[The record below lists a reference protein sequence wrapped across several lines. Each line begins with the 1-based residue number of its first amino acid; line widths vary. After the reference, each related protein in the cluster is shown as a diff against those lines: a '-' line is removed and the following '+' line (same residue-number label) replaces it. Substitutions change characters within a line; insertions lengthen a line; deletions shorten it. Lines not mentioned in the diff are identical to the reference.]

1 MLRQLNAIPTQKLT
15 EKQMKYKFV
24 AAYCVYGMKMSP
36 SQANVTIYF
45 DSDVHVFLTSDPTA
59 ALEIV
64 DRQHAIGT
72 AMLHGLVGLQV
83 VGDPRDAWKVIARES
98 IDSRQN
104 QYRDA
109 VFVIIEVEGDIDVE
123 MPDHCKKLNDYKICF
138 DAYDKKVVTESAYPN
153 VASALAALRLAGDT
167 DYRFERVMSDSYL
180 IDDQEKVIHSI
191 SFNAGGEATVSR
203 VVSDD
208 QIATM
213 REFIT
218 PLRNAPELAQPID
231 LHAQSLNRQETK
243 LRAFMAAWNAL
254 ELFVKEAKA
263 KYGPLW
269 DAERKDVNTPRDRKL
284 TLDGV
289 PGNESSIARTFGKI
303 ACYLGVQDTAAD
315 IDEFI
320 KLKDI
325 RNGLSHELKDSD
337 LPIDRVHQLLDRYLK
352 QYLRYR

>member
-1 MLRQLNAIPTQKLT
+1 MLRHLNAIPTPKLT

-24 AAYCVYGMKMSP
+24 AAYVVYGMKMSP
-36 SQANVTIYF
+36 SQANVAIYR
-45 DSDVHVFLTSDPTA
+45 DSNVHVFLTSDPTE
-59 ALEIV
+59 ALVII
-64 DRQHAIGT
+64 DRQQAIGT

-83 VGDPRDAWKVIARES
+83 VGDPRDAWKVIAKDS

-109 VFVIIEVEGDIDVE
+109 VFVIIEVEGEIDVE
-123 MPDHCKKLNDYKICF
+123 MPGHCKKLNDFKICF
-138 DAYDKKVVTESAYPN
+138 DAYEKKVITESAYPN
-153 VASALAALRLAGDT
+153 VTSALAALRLAGDT
-167 DYRFERVMSDSYL
+167 DYQFERVMSDSYL
-180 IDDQEKVIHSI
+180 IDDQGTIIHSI
-191 SFNAGGEATVSR
+191 SFNAEGEATVSR

-208 QIATM
+208 QIAAM
-213 REFIT
+213 CEFIT

-254 ELFVKEAKA
+254 EQFVIEAKA

-269 DAERKDVNTPRDRKL
+269 DAERKDGNTPKERML
-284 TLDGV
+284 TLDGI
-289 PGNESSIARTFGKI
+289 PGNESKIARTFGKI
-303 ACYLGVQDTAAD
+303 ACYLGGQDTAAD

-320 KLKDI
+320 RLKDI

-352 QYLRYR
+352 GYLRYR